1 MLRAGMIR
9 GSLACVACARGKMVN
24 EFSKNVSLRPAST
37 AVQMGLMM
45 SKQRELKKLPVP
57 PLKETLQMYVKS
69 IKPLVTSGQL
79 EKTLK
84 VVQEFAEPNG
94 IGAKLYRILE
104 SKAAST
110 ENWLADWWLE
120 GAYLSYRMPV
130 VVYSNPAMALPKQTF
145 TQKDGQLKHAA
156 LLIAGALDFKALIER
171 QQLEPEMMGKD
182 PLDMSQYQKIFST
195 CRVPG
200 YKQDRLETYF
210 LSDSPPT
217 HVLVIYNNEFF
228 AVDVYDGQGN
238 PYDEDQILQQLR
250 QVVNMST
257 SAGAGVGILTSEH
270 RDVWAKAFDELCK
283 NPCNAESLEF
293 IKKAILVVC
302 LDKKLKVKDPYEV
315 ACAYQM
321 LLGGRHGENAANRW
335 CDKTVQLIVGED
347 GYTGLLY
354 EHSPSEGPPVAVL
367 VDHCYKY
374 IDKKQGSPQTRKAAD
389 NVPRKLEFEL
399 SADTIKDIE
408 KAHSSLSRLTADL
421 DLFIYKYRGYGKE
434 VIKSFKLSPDSY
446 IQMAMQLAYYKIH
459 KAPGATYESASTR
472 KFIHGRTETIRSTSS
487 ESLEFCKAFESSETK
502 LPEKVERLRKAVQN
516 HKEYTNLAINGC
528 GVDRL
533 LFGLKM
539 IAIENDIPVPEIY
552 KDAAYKIST
561 EFKISSSQVATQCD
575 AVMFYGPLVKDG
587 YGCCYNPQGHTI
599 TFGLSSFN
607 SSAATSTAKFRDALE
622 ESLTQMHDC
631 LRLSLSSKL

>member
-1 MLRAGMIR
+1 MRAEMIVR
-9 GSLACVACARGKMVN
+9 GSLACARGIMVN
-24 EFSKNVSLRPAST
+24 EFSKNVSIRPAAS

-57 PLKETLQMYVKS
+57 PLKETLQRYVES
-69 IKPLVTSGQL
+69 VKPLVTPGQL

-84 VVQEFAEPNG
+84 VVQEFGKPNG
-94 IGAKLYRILE
+94 IGEKLYKVLE

-110 ENWLADWWLE
+110 ENWLADWWLQ

-145 TQKDGQLKHAA
+145 MQKEDQLKHAA
-156 LLIAGALDFKALIER
+156 LLIAGALDFKALVER
-171 QQLEPEMMGKD
+171 QQFEPEMMGKD

-200 YKQDRLETYF
+200 YKEDSLATYF
-210 LSDSPPT
+210 LSDSPPK
-217 HVLVIYNNEFF
+217 HVLVIHNNEFF
-228 AVDVYDGQGN
+228 ALDVYDGQGN
-238 PYDEDQILQQLR
+238 PYNEHQILQQLHH
-250 QVVNMST
+250 VVNMST
-257 SAGAGVGILTSEH
+257 SAGAGIGILTTEH
-270 RDVWAKAFDELCK
+270 RDVWAKAFDELCQ
-283 NPCNAESLEF
+283 NPRNAESVEF

-302 LDKKLKVKDPYEV
+302 LDQKLKVKDPYEV

-374 IDKKQGSPQTRKAAD
+374 IDKKQGPPQSSKAAD
-389 NVPRKLEFEL
+389 NVPRKLEFHL
-399 SADTIKDIE
+399 SEDTTKDIE

-421 DLFIYKYRGYGKE
+421 DLFIYKYGGYGKE
-434 VIKSFKLSPDSY
+434 FIKSCKLSPDSY

-459 KAPGATYESASTR
+459 RAPGATYESASTR

-502 LPEKVERLRKAVQN
+502 LPAKVECLRKAVQN
-516 HKEYTNLAINGC
+516 HKDYTNLAINGC

-539 IAIENDIPVPEIY
+539 IAIENEIPVPDIY

-587 YGCCYNPQGHTI
+587 YGCCYNPQAQTV

-607 SSAATSTAKFRDALE
+607 SSSATSTAKFRNALE

-631 LRLSLSSKL
+631 LRLSQTSKL